1 MLLLLKY
8 SQLSQQYRCHLLEY
22 TLLRTKLQE
31 LIQRY
36 TFEFKEIL
44 QKFSKKIVQITLKR

>member
-8 SQLSQQYRCHLLEY
+8 SQLPQRYRCHLLEY

-31 LIQRY
+31 LIKRY